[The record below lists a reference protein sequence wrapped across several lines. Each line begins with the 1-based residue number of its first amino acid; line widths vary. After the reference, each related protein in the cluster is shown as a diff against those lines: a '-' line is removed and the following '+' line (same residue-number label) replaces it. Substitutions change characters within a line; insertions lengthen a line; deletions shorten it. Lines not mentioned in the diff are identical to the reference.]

1 MQFVVQGR
9 HLELTEALK
18 AHCQTRIYDRAIR
31 LVNDSAARMEVEL
44 ADEFGEKQRSGDK
57 ACRIHLRAPG
67 LSPIIVREVRP
78 NMYEAIDLAADR
90 LLEAIRRGLK
100 KRESYSRESI
110 KDLEALPPPITSDA
124 AQKLATE

>member
-18 AHCQTRIYDRAIR
+18 AHCQTRLYDRAIR

-44 ADEFGEKQRSGDK
+44 ADEFGEKQRDADK
-57 ACRIHLRAPG
+57 SCRIHLRSPG
-67 LSPIIVREVRP
+67 MTPIVVREVRP

-90 LLEAIRRGLK
+90 LIEAIRRGLK

-110 KDLEALPPPITSDA
+110 KDLEPILPPPSETK
-124 AQKLATE
+124 QKLATE

>member
-1 MQFVVQGR
+1 MQFVVHGR

-18 AHCQTRIYDRAIR
+18 AHCQTRLYDRAIR

-44 ADEFGEKQRSGDK
+44 ADEFGEKQRDADK
-57 ACRIHLRAPG
+57 SCRIHLRSPG
-67 LSPIIVREVRP
+67 MTPIVVREVRP

-90 LLEAIRRGLK
+90 LIEAIRRGLK

-110 KDLEALPPPITSDA
+110 KDLEPILPTPSETE
-124 AQKLATE
+124 QKLATE